1 MTEPTGTSQT
11 GNVQIMNVQVMIEQ
25 LVKSLVDDADKVSV
39 SVVEEPGETVLEL
52 ELAPR
57 DVGKVIGK
65 QGRTI
70 RAMRNLLS
78 AAGVRSNKRY
88 ALEIIEDEIEEDEI
102 EPKQPEQNPV

>member
-1 MTEPTGTSQT
+1 MQGLNVQA
-11 GNVQIMNVQVMIEQ
+11 GNVQGVNVQTMIEQ
-25 LVKSLVDDADKVSV
+25 LVKSLVDDSGQVLV

-52 ELAPR
+52 EVAQR

-88 ALEIIEDEIEEDEI
+88 ALEIIEDDI
-102 EPKQPEQNPV
+102 EPARPDQNPV

>member
-1 MTEPTGTSQT
+1 MTDQAANSPT
-11 GNVQIMNVQVMIEQ
+11 GNVRVMIEH

-52 ELAPR
+52 EVAPR

-88 ALEIIEDEIEEDEI
+88 ALEIIEDEIEEDEG
-102 EPKQPEQNPV
+102 EPGQPDKNPV

>member
-1 MTEPTGTSQT
+1 MTEPTGTRQA
-11 GNVQIMNVQVMIEQ
+11 GNVQAMIEQ
-25 LVKSLVDDADKVSV
+25 IVKSLVDDSGQVTV

-52 ELAPR
+52 EVAQR

-78 AAGVRSNKRY
+78 AAGARSNQHY
-88 ALEIIEDEIEEDEI
+88 ALEIIEDEGGSEI
-102 EPKQPEQNPV
+102 GPAEPDQNPV